1 MLKNTQSG
9 SPPSQETEK
18 APEVSE
24 KIRDALYRSMQEG
37 ICFHEIVYDGAGEAV
52 DYIITGVNPAYE
64 AITGLR
70 RQDAV
75 GRKASDLYRTGKPPY
90 LEIYAEVARTGKP
103 TLFETYF
110 APMDKHFSISVF
122 SPEKGEFVT
131 VFSDITQRK
140 KEQQELEQYRDH
152 LKKLVETRTR
162 ELREINLSL
171 EAEVANRKRAED
183 DAKAQR
189 QLFIDVLDTLPC
201 YLVLLTPDHHVP
213 FANRF
218 FRERFGES
226 HGQRCFEYLFQR
238 TTPCEVCDTY
248 KVLDA
253 MQPIHWE
260 WAGPDGH
267 NYDIYDFPFHDV
279 DGSTLIME
287 AGIDITDQKKSQA
300 ALRAAHAELEKR
312 VEERTTEL
320 RNKTEELERSNRDL
334 ETFAFAASHDL
345 QEPLRMVTSFAQLL
359 SQRYA
364 GKLDEDAD
372 KYIRMMTDGAGR
384 MNIMITDLLQFSRI
398 QSRGAPFGAVDLNQ
412 SLRDALANLV
422 ITLKESSARVT
433 SDPLP
438 VITGDA
444 SQLTQVFQNLISNGI
459 KYRKASESPVIH
471 VGVAR
476 GEPGDMAQM
485 YVRDNGIGID
495 PAHFDKLFI
504 PFHRLHAWGKYPG
517 TGIGL
522 ATCKKIVERHGGQI
536 RVESEQ
542 GKGSTFYFSIPTSP

>member
-1 MLKNTQSG
+1 
-9 SPPSQETEK
+9 
-18 APEVSE
+18 
-24 KIRDALYRSMQEG
+24 MQEG
-37 ICFHEIVYDGAGEAV
+37 ICFHEIVYDNAGVAA
-52 DYIITGVNPAYE
+52 DYIITGVNSAYE
-64 AITGLR
+64 AITGLKG
-70 RQDAV
+70 QDVV
-75 GRKASDLYRTGKPPY
+75 GRKASVLYGTGKPPY
-90 LEIYAEVARTGKP
+90 LELYAEVARTGKP
-103 TLFETYF
+103 TSFETYF
-110 APMDKHFSISVF
+110 PPMAKHFSISVF

-131 VFSDITQRK
+131 VFTDITQRK
-140 KEQQELEQYRDH
+140 KEHQELEQYRDR
-152 LKKLVETRTR
+152 LEKLVETRTR
-162 ELREINLSL
+162 ELQQINQSL
-171 EAEVANRKRAED
+171 EAEVASRKRAED

-201 YLVLLTPDHHVP
+201 YLVLLTPDYHVP

-226 HGQRCFEYLFQR
+226 HGQRCFEYLFHR
-238 TTPCEVCDTY
+238 STPCEVCDTY

-253 MQPIHWE
+253 MQPLRWE
-260 WAGPDGH
+260 WVGPDGH

-300 ALRAAHAELEKR
+300 ALRAAHVELEKR

-320 RNKTEELERSNRDL
+320 HHKTEELERSNRDL

-359 SQRYA
+359 SQRYG

-372 KYIRMMTDGAGR
+372 KYIRIVTDGAGR
-384 MNIMITDLLQFSRI
+384 MNTMITDLLQFSRI
-398 QSRGAPFGAVDLNQ
+398 QSRGALFGSVDLNQ
-412 SLRDALANLV
+412 SLRDALANLA
-422 ITLKESSARVT
+422 ITIKETSTRVT

-444 SQLTQVFQNLISNGI
+444 SQLTQVFQNLIGNSM
-459 KYRKASESPVIH
+459 KYHRASEPPVIH
-471 VGVAR
+471 VGITAV
-476 GEPGDMAQM
+476 EPGNKTQL

-495 PAHFDKLFI
+495 PKHFEQLFI
-504 PFHRLHAWGKYPG
+504 PFHRLHAWDKYPG

-522 ATCKKIVERHGGQI
+522 AMCKKIVERHGGRI
-536 RVESEQ
+536 WVESEQ
-542 GKGSTFYFSIPTSP
+542 GKGSTFHFSLPANQ

>member
-1 MLKNTQSG
+1 M
-9 SPPSQETEK
+9 
-18 APEVSE
+18 SE
-24 KIRDALYRSMQEG
+24 KIRDALYRSIQEG
-37 ICFHEIVYDGAGEAV
+37 ICFHEIVYDGAGEAI

-70 RQDAV
+70 RHDAV
-75 GRKASDLYRTGKPPY
+75 GRKASDLYSTGKPPY

-103 TLFETYF
+103 TSFETYF
-110 APMDKHFSISVF
+110 APMDKHFNISVF
-122 SPEKGEFVT
+122 SPEQGEFVT

-152 LKKLVETRTR
+152 LKKLVETRTQ
-162 ELREINLSL
+162 ELREINKSL
-171 EAEVANRKRAED
+171 EAEVASRKHAED

-201 YLVLLTPDHHVP
+201 YLILLTPDYHVP

-226 HGQRCFEYLFQR
+226 RGQRCFEYLFHR
-238 TTPCEVCDTY
+238 TIPCEVCDTY

-253 MQPIHWE
+253 MQPIRWE
-260 WAGPDGH
+260 WVGPDGH

-279 DGSTLIME
+279 DGSTLILE
-287 AGIDITDQKKSQA
+287 AGIDVTDQKKSKAALQA
-300 ALRAAHAELEKR
+300 AHDELEKR
-312 VEERTTEL
+312 VEERTMEL
-320 RNKTEELERSNRDL
+320 HQKTEELERSNRDL

-359 SQRYA
+359 SQRYV
-364 GKLDEDAD
+364 GKLDADAD
-372 KYIRMMTDGAGR
+372 KFIHMVTEGAGR
-384 MNIMITDLLQFSRI
+384 MTTMITDLLQFSRI
-398 QSRGAPFGAVDLNQ
+398 QSSGAPFGVVDLNQ

-422 ITLKESSARVT
+422 ISIKESSARVT

-444 SQLTQVFQNLISNGI
+444 SQLTQVFQNLIGNGI
-459 KYRKASESPVIH
+459 KYRKTSESPVIH
-471 VGVAR
+471 VGVAPA
-476 GEPGDMAQM
+476 EPGNTTQL

-504 PFHRLHAWGKYPG
+504 PFHRLHGWGKYPG

-522 ATCKKIVERHGGQI
+522 ATCKKIVERHGGRI
-536 RVESEQ
+536 WVESKQ
-542 GKGSTFYFSIPTSP
+542 GIGSTFYFNIPSNL